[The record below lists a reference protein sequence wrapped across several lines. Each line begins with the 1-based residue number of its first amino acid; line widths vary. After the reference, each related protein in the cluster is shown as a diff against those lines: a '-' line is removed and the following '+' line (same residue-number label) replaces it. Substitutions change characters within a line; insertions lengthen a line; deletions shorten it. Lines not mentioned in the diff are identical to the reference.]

1 MGKVLAFS
9 GSPFD
14 RLNALVQRLRGPRG
28 CPWDRVQTPETIKIH
43 LIEEAYEVLEAIESG
58 THEEVC
64 AELGDLLFHIVFLA
78 GIFEE
83 VGAFNMTQVV
93 EAVTEKMIRRHP
105 HVFGEAELSSAREV
119 REQWHEIKMEEAK
132 DIDVTRAS
140 FLDSV
145 PQKLPALIRAYRL
158 VERASRVG
166 LDWDDVP
173 STLTKVEEDLA
184 DLKTA
189 LTGDDQRN
197 TAEQLGNLLFNV
209 VHLSRLAGTHPETA
223 LMRTISRFVT
233 HFKLVEERLRQQG
246 RTLESVSPEEMRS
259 MWEAYQTDEDAR
271 AGSRQPAVFSEN
283 DEI

>member
-14 RLNALVQRLRGPRG
+14 RLIALVQRLRGPRG
-28 CPWDRVQTPETIKIH
+28 CPWDQAQTPETIKIH

-105 HVFGEAELSSAREV
+105 HVFGEAVVSSAREV
-119 REQWHEIKMEEAK
+119 REQWHEIKMGEAK

-158 VERASRVG
+158 AERASRVG

-184 DLKTA
+184 DLKAA
-189 LTGDDQRN
+189 LTGDDRRN
-197 TAEQLGNLLFNV
+197 TAEQFGNLLFNV

-259 MWEAYQTDEDAR
+259 MWEAYQTDEDTR
-271 AGSRQPAVFSEN
+271 AGSRQSAVFSKN